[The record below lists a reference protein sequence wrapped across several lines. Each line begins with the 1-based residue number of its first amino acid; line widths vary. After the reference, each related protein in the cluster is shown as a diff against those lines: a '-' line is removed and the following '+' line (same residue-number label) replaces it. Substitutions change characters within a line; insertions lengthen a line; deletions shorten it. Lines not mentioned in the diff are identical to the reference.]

1 MLCEHCKKREATVK
15 YVEVINGVKTE
26 HNLCTQCAAHAD
38 LGQFSALFEGEF
50 PLGKLLSGLLGTQE
64 TEEEDEKYSGVVCPT
79 CGTTYE
85 EFVKDS
91 RFGCPDCYS
100 VFDPLISDNIR
111 HLQGS
116 EKHVGKRPAGY
127 RSEMEEMNG
136 VGTTGEDPVNIP
148 ELSKE
153 EKIRLMET
161 RLKDAVR
168 REEYEEAAKLR
179 EAEGNHAAVITV
191 HTIQPIDAQC
201 VTEWAEK
208 CGKVITVEEHS
219 TIGGLGDAVADV
231 LMGKVACKFHKIG
244 VQDQFGQSGKAA
256 DVLREYGLT
265 ADQIAQEIKKNI

>member
-127 RSEMEEMNG
+127 RSEMEEMRGGNYWRG
-136 VGTTGEDPVNIP
+136 SGEYSGTLKGREDPPDGDEIKRRGAP
-148 ELSKE
+148 G
-153 EKIRLMET
+153 R
-161 RLKDAVR
+161 VR
-168 REEYEEAAKLR
+168 GGR
-179 EAEGNHAAVITV
+179 EAPG
-191 HTIQPIDAQC
+191 
-201 VTEWAEK
+201 
-208 CGKVITVEEHS
+208 
-219 TIGGLGDAVADV
+219 
-231 LMGKVACKFHKIG
+231 
-244 VQDQFGQSGKAA
+244 
-256 DVLREYGLT
+256 
-265 ADQIAQEIKKNI
+265 

>member
-100 VFDPLISDNIR
+100 VFDLLIHDKIR
-111 HLQGS
+111 QLQGNVRHTGKHPKFQKIKADPFHLTS
-116 EKHVGKRPAGY
+116 CDQPEKGTADMTPAN
-127 RSEMEEMNG
+127 REEQTLNTDAA
-136 VGTTGEDPVNIP
+136 VENETQ
-148 ELSKE
+148 LQ
-153 EKIRLMET
+153 IRKLEA
-161 RLKDAVR
+161 RLREAVR
-168 REEYEEAAKLR
+168 AEEYEIAAECR
-179 EAEGNHAAVITV
+179 
-191 HTIQPIDAQC
+191 
-201 VTEWAEK
+201 
-208 CGKVITVEEHS
+208 
-219 TIGGLGDAVADV
+219 
-231 LMGKVACKFHKIG
+231 
-244 VQDQFGQSGKAA
+244 
-256 DVLREYGLT
+256 
-265 ADQIAQEIKKNI
+265 DQIRALKEAQS